1 MANCTIAGVSY
12 GDQEIFDLTKMEPY
26 NLETLHQSFS
36 KVSTTMAF
44 YLPRTS
50 DLNQLA
56 DYAPDQK
63 KTSRKMEVTHYAIK
77 RASKVSKP

>member
-1 MANCTIAGVSY
+1 MVSGVSY
-12 GDQEIFDLTKMEPY
+12 GDQEVFDLTKMEPY
-26 NLETLHQSFS
+26 NLETLHQSLS

-56 DYAPDQK
+56 KYAPDPE
-63 KTSRKMEVTHYAIK
+63 KTTRKMEVTHYAIK
-77 RASKVSKP
+77 RASKVSKQQIL